1 MATLTITG
9 TTSGDRKASATATG
23 TTAATADGKD
33 LLTLHLTAVSKTGN
47 VPVPNVAITFAG
59 DWNKAG
65 NVTKGDG
72 SAIANGAVAC
82 TTGATGSC
90 DVALKTVK
98 VNSTSATSGDN
109 IPYAVGVQARPAG
122 AQAAVTATVPAL
134 FLAGPVDAAHTTVSL
149 AAGSRET
156 LVAQHAD
163 QVVELNAKLGDA
175 NGNPV
180 PVWMAAPQL
189 VQPNGLGVSISPETG
204 TGQTDAVSWKLN
216 AGGLHAPY
224 VTQANMVYEVR
235 AKDGNGTVAK
245 VMDVPGEIP
254 VLPTFTALI
263 APEARWN
270 SAATGTG
277 ASIADTALALVPE
290 KGLSDGDEPLSQFVI
305 AENVDGYA
313 GYYPAWQRTGPG
325 QGYFPH
331 RWYDDRSENGEV
343 PKAVKVCLR
352 RLPTTGQNSNG
363 CQDLRLLGPGGTDPW
378 PRAPVDVDIPRLT
391 LYIGPVW
398 NQDSGGPDT
407 GFSRDPDKTLLYG
420 SAACSVYEGGGIIYS
435 GRVYAFVPAAL
446 GMAPTPLVGTATE
459 RSDYNFGPGE
469 TLAGVWKGVP
479 HPDDGEKEA
488 ISPASAPDDHARGW
502 EDPTHIIYQS
512 VGSGGY
518 NRPAILHGMPELAPV
533 SAPDADVNY
542 VAGWR
547 HGASDHSVA

>member
-1 MATLTITG
+1 M
-9 TTSGDRKASATATG
+9 
-23 TTAATADGKD
+23 
-33 LLTLHLTAVSKTGN
+33 
-47 VPVPNVAITFAG
+47 
-59 DWNKAG
+59 
-65 NVTKGDG
+65 
-72 SAIANGAVAC
+72 
-82 TTGATGSC
+82 
-90 DVALKTVK
+90 ALKTVK

-270 SAATGTG
+270 NAATGTG
-277 ASIADTALALVPE
+277 ASIGDTALALIPE
-290 KGLSDGDEPLSQFVI
+290 KGLSDGDVPLSQFVI
-305 AENVDGYA
+305 AENVNGYV
-313 GYYPAWQRTGPG
+313 GYYPAWERTGPG

-331 RWYDDRSENGEV
+331 RWYARREENGEV
-343 PKAVKVCLR
+343 PDTVKVCLR
-352 RLPTTGQNSNG
+352 RQTTPAASGTG
-363 CQDLRLLGPGGTDPW
+363 CRDLQPLGAGGADPW
-378 PRAPVDVDIPRLT
+378 PRVSVSVDIPKLT
-391 LYIGPVW
+391 VYIGPIW
-398 NQDSGGPDT
+398 DDGEARPDT
-407 GFSRDPDKTLLYG
+407 AHPRDPDKTLLYG
-420 SAACSVYEGGGIIYS
+420 DAGCAELHQPIYLDGYAYRYTSNVLGI
-435 GRVYAFVPAAL
+435 
-446 GMAPTPLVGTATE
+446 APTPLTGTPIQ
-459 RSDYNFGPGE
+459 RSDYDFATGQVFRGAWVSGGP
-469 TLAGVWKGVP
+469 AGKYA
-479 HPDDGEKEA
+479 D
-488 ISPASAPDDHARGW
+488 SPAGRNPNDVKHW
-502 EDPTHIIYQS
+502 TDPTRTVATGAAYDHTLS
-512 VGSGGY
+512 
-518 NRPAILHGMPELAPV
+518 AALALAPV
-533 SAPDADVNY
+533 SAPGDDVNY

-547 HGASDHSVA
+547 HGTSDHSVAMINVKAGATAGVAMTQPNGAGWAAGGIVCVLDRQ